1 MPKSKIGVVG
11 SFIGIVVLTVLLS
24 LLMSNLFR
32 GNMEE
37 KELKPLSISE
47 SMTVL
52 EIAEVNH
59 VKISSLKEALQIKDD
74 QKLSQTL
81 GQLGLTE
88 DIAKD
93 KIAKKMNLEAE
104 EASKNFVLIFAK
116 FIFWILLMLIA
127 FALIRKGKISNK
139 ARNYLLIGSFTLFG
153 AIFGSDPNSMSTIT
167 DMVSAYAIKG
177 IFFPPRLIA
186 LVVFL
191 LFGFL
196 ANKFFCGW
204 ACQFGALQD
213 FIFRLNRDSNNKKG
227 IFKQYKVP
235 FAISNTIRLIFFS
248 AFLLI
253 AFLWSANIIE
263 TINPFNIF
271 NPGKFTIIGISFIS
285 LLLIASL
292 FIYRPWCHFFC
303 PFGLASWIVEKFS
316 RFRIRV
322 NYNTCVACEEC
333 TKACPSHAMGAILK
347 QDKVI
352 PDCFACGICMN
363 ACPTKSIV
371 FSNHKIEEIPE
382 KTFQNEG
389 IKNKILK
396 NL

>member
-1 MPKSKIGVVG
+1 MQKSKIGVVG

-32 GNMEE
+32 GNVEE